1 MISKRFPTEDEAKPV
16 MSMLPTRW
24 IRSFCA
30 APLRN
35 VAGNTLAIVAFAMIP
50 LTGMMGSAVD
60 MGRSYTAK
68 VRLQQAC
75 DAGALAGRRIMEGD
89 VFNAGVEAEARKFFN
104 FNFPAASFQVASFT
118 PTVTH
123 PDVGV
128 IGMEAKTAV
137 PTTIMKLFGY
147 ERLPISV
154 SCTASQNFV
163 NTDIVLVLDVTGSMA
178 WRPNGG
184 DCTGSC
190 ASSGGS
196 RIAGLRKAVLALYDE
211 LKPMQDQLESAGM
224 RLRYGVVPFSSTV
237 NVGKLIY
244 ARDPKFIR
252 DPAKYRYE
260 RCDSR
265 GQNCS
270 YPSHTENHSDAWF
283 RAWASDANTQLGC
296 IEERDTAYIAPSAT
310 YAPDN
315 AYDLDINRE
324 PFSEGTRWPP
334 YDPDEQ
340 RVSRSTACPYPA
352 RRLADWT
359 RNDLSDYVDDLTPV
373 GATYHDIGMIWGGRL
388 ISSAGI
394 FGDSPTTYKNLPVN
408 RYVIFMTDGQMDPS
422 MTAYSAYGIE
432 RYDARISGSTATSE
446 TRLGNLHDT
455 RFSIACDR
463 VKETGARII
472 VVGFATSLDTRRQN
486 CASDGMAQNATDNQ
500 ALIDVFK
507 DIGKKIGA
515 LRLTQ

>member
-1 MISKRFPTEDEAKPV
+1 MISKRFSTEDEAKPV
-16 MSMLPTRW
+16 MPMLPSRW
-24 IRSFCA
+24 IRSLCA

-89 VFNAGVEAEARKFFN
+89 VFNAGVEAEALKFFH
-104 FNFPAASFQVASFT
+104 FNFPAANFQVASFN

-154 SCTASQNFV
+154 TCTASQNFV

-178 WRPNGG
+178 WRPNGS

-237 NVGKLIY
+237 NVGKLLY
-244 ARDPKFIR
+244 AENSNYIR
-252 DPAKYRYE
+252 DPATYQQVKCNSRY
-260 RCDSR
+260 CYYTAT
-265 GQNCS
+265 NV
-270 YPSHTENHSDAWF
+270 NHSQSWF
-283 RAWASDANTQLGC
+283 RAWASESNPQLGC
-296 IEERDTAYIAPSAT
+296 IEERDTAYVAPSSSH
-310 YAPDN
+310 APAG
-315 AYDLDINRE
+315 AYDLDINL
-324 PFSEGTRWPP
+324 GVTGNATRWPP
-334 YDPDEQ
+334 YDADAQ
-340 RVSRSTACPYPA
+340 QADDTGYCPYPA
-352 RRLADWT
+352 RRLTDWS
-359 RNDLSDYVDDLTPV
+359 RNDLSNYVDALTPV

-388 ISSAGI
+388 ISSGGVFA
-394 FGDSPTTYKNLPVN
+394 DSPTTYKNLPVN
-408 RYVIFMTDGQMDPS
+408 RYVIFMTDGEMAPS
-422 MTAYSAYGIE
+422 RGVYSAYGIE
-432 RYDARISGSTATSE
+432 AYDARVSGNTGTSD
-446 TRLGNLHDT
+446 TRLTSLHDT
-455 RFSIACDR
+455 RFTIACDR
-463 VKETGARII
+463 VKETGAKII